1 MGGFIEAAVIWL
13 GLKWPAV
20 VAGFF
25 GALASL
31 RIVPG
36 ATAWQK
42 AANFFFG
49 WAAASFLTPWA
60 AELFLPKDSVE
71 KHLGGAGFLIGM
83 LSLSLVIRF
92 VEAVPDWLAGAR
104 QLAMGVAGRWL
115 GTKPEGGKNG
125 TADR

>member
-1 MGGFIEAAVIWL
+1 MGGFIEGAVVWL
-13 GLKWPAV
+13 GLKWGSV

-36 ATAWQK
+36 ATRSQK
-42 AANFFFG
+42 IGNFLFG
-49 WAAASFLTPWA
+49 WGAAAFMTPWL
-60 AELFLPKDSVE
+60 AELILPKESVE
-71 KHLGGAGFLIGM
+71 KHLGGMGFLIGM
-83 LSLSLVIRF
+83 LALSIVMRF

-104 QLAMGVAGRWL
+104 QIVMGVAGRYF
-115 GTKPEGGKNG
+115 GAKPEGSKNG